1 MKFSGLFLHAE
12 TFPLQNWIS
21 SNTTLRQGLTPL
33 WVGPCFKP
41 WSGVNWNLPRF
52 SLLLHLRNKLAFYSA
67 LDASH
72 SYRGD
77 INWFFVLFSS
87 YFVGLIPIKIRT
99 RLCLA
104 DSGFVTSAVWGV
116 DFFQGYFHCLLHR
129 HWSNT
134 GGIVISPPQF
144 SFLGALFFRLQLVS
158 FPIFSSS

>member
-87 YFVGLIPIKIRT
+87 YFVGLIPIKIRIIW
-99 RLCLA
+99 CPA
-104 DSGFVTSAVWGV
+104 SGGIAFFIFFSKKTLAVWRFW
-116 DFFQGYFHCLLHR
+116 DSKISLIIFRHFFSIWG
-129 HWSNT
+129 S
-134 GGIVISPPQF
+134 
-144 SFLGALFFRLQLVS
+144 RL
-158 FPIFSSS
+158 SSSALSFQSWGHHSSDCI